1 MRKDACLPTYLRAPS
16 LVHPARAV
24 ATYPERLFRSFS
36 QSVSIQAVPTLP
48 LPVYEEEEEEK
59 RRETPPTPSPK
70 ETRDAS
76 SMHGGEGQKTNRSSV
91 MQYEKSETFVKQREK
106 GLKSTGPPGYLARL
120 G

>member
-59 RRETPPTPSPK
+59 RRENAADPIAKRDTRCQFHAWGGGSK
-70 ETRDAS
+70 NKQVRRDA
-76 SMHGGEGQKTNRSSV
+76 V
-91 MQYEKSETFVKQREK
+91 
-106 GLKSTGPPGYLARL
+106 
-120 G
+120 